1 MILAVCCRP
10 SSYIVECLAVL
21 AVVRRHI
28 AGSLEIL
35 LRVEVPA
42 LAEKHTALQEVPLG
56 ISCVCG
62 ERIQYQ
68 IGFGKASVVY
78 VLTDACKIR
87 RIFPGVTGITGISA
101 ARAFWISE

>member
-1 MILAVCCRP
+1 MLFAVGCRP
-10 SSYIVECLAVL
+10 SSYIVERLAVL

-28 AGSLEIL
+28 TGSLEIL
-35 LRVEVPA
+35 LRIKVPA
-42 LAEKHTALQEVPLG
+42 LAEKHTALEKVPLG

-78 VLTDACKIR
+78 P
-87 RIFPGVTGITGISA
+87 IFY
-101 ARAFWISE
+101 